1 MKEIDIR
8 TRDEVGEA
16 LQAQASDGEVSCAQA
31 FRIAGELGARPLDLG
46 QIADEVGARFVR
58 CQLGLFGYGPQ
69 KSIVEPAA
77 DVPAELEQALREG
90 LILDHLPCAVAWAIA
105 SRFTIPKLHV
115 SAAAERLGIRIAQC
129 QLGGF

>member
-8 TRDEVGEA
+8 TRDEIGEA
-16 LQAQASDGEVSCAQA
+16 LQAQASDGEISCAQA
-31 FRIAGELGARPLDLG
+31 FAIAGELGARPLELG
-46 QIADEVGARFVR
+46 QVADDVGVRFVR
-58 CQLGLFGYGPQ
+58 CQLGLYGYGQQ

-77 DVPAELEQALREG
+77 SVPPEVEQALREG
-90 LILDHLPCAVAWAIA
+90 LVLGRLPCAVAWAIA
-105 SRFTIPKLHV
+105 SRFAMPKLHV